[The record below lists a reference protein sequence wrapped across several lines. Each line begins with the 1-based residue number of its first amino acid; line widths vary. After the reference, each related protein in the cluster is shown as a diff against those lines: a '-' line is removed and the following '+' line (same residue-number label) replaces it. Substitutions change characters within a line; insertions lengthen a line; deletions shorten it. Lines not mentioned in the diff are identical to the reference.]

1 MRRSR
6 GHRVSF
12 VQGVA
17 TSLQGIVAEFIEEG
31 YFATHIRRMR
41 RIYAERHAALYE
53 AAQRSLVG
61 LLEIVP
67 AESGLHTI
75 GNLPST
81 ISEVAAARAAAVR
94 DIVVSPIA
102 RFSLETTALNGLVLG
117 FGGIKPA
124 EIRSGV
130 ERLGQALAG
139 LQTTRRAAGG
149 RRQSP
154 I

>member
-1 MRRSR
+1 
-6 GHRVSF
+6 
-12 VQGVA
+12 
-17 TSLQGIVAEFIEEG
+17 L
-31 YFATHIRRMR
+31 
-41 RIYAERHAALYE
+41 
-53 AAQRSLVG
+53 
-61 LLEIVP
+61 
-67 AESGLHTI
+67 
-75 GNLPST
+75 T
-81 ISEVAAARAAAVR
+81 ISEVAAARAAAER

-154 I
+154 T